1 MSKYTLSPLGLI
13 NTSGFAYNKV
23 SGGYESIF
31 SSYDNREK
39 GGTGKK
45 QIIKNSGTGKSP
57 VLGDSPHQDQIYD
70 ISTSNIIQQ
79 LSEIE
84 HLKLDFAD
92 FAYLKDFGVYPN
104 NRLVVCRRFAQPVR
118 DDIYSEIDIPKPIS
132 TVLGYVRDDNFPM
145 KITVSEKWADS
156 DASFT
161 TVLNELGEDFGM
173 KGQFQLGNLL
183 EGGMNVVPLP
193 GFSLI
198 IQRKLMAAVGIIND
212 GTQFGTLE
220 SEAAKIPQG
229 DPNLIKESQKRTLIK
244 EESSGSGLTGKFT
257 ITLKTTYEQKFI
269 NGVDPS
275 IVFMD
280 VINNALSMGTSP
292 EVFYLGRKVDAGS
305 TADKWFKDFQ
315 KDPTQKIKV
324 FLNSLITVIEDAVK
338 FVKKEVDNLNISAD
352 SLTTTE
358 GIVGAATTVL
368 KKGLEVMGEFIAAKY
383 KYQFLGIITALTGAA
398 STPWHITIGNPLR
411 PIFCSGDMLCTG
423 VTIDFG
429 PQLSF
434 NDLPTYISV
443 EVALTSA
450 RNLGMNEIFA
460 KFNSGGL
467 RVLKGVYQ
475 GQYTGGSPVH
485 FFNEDESTPNQSL
498 VTKPTPPPPTQESQS
513 TDQSQTTNTPEVE
526 TRTQVSENGNT
537 SDNSQINPDPNA
549 ESTVVDKGDNSEVD
563 DIKDQTQQET
573 TGNSEGQSEQIVSND
588 DVPNEGLEAQAP
600 QEEKAEVKANLT
612 YRSYFIGESMIVV
625 DIYNN
630 GKLIKNKKY
639 SVPTFNS
646 TSAIE
651 SAKDLGDAF
660 GILGEDGKIYKT
672 GEIPK

>member
-79 LSEIE
+79 LSEID

-104 NRLVVCRRFAQPVR
+104 NRLIVCRRFAQPVR
-118 DDIYSEIDIPKPIS
+118 DDIYSENIGIKKPIS
-132 TVLGYVRDDNFPM
+132 TVLGYVRDENFPM
-145 KITVSEKWADS
+145 KITVSEKWTES

-173 KGQFQLGNLL
+173 RGQFQLGNLL

-198 IQRKLMAAVGIIND
+198 LQRKLMAAVGIIND

-229 DPNLIKESQKRTLIK
+229 DPNLIKESKRRTLIK
-244 EESSGSGLTGKFT
+244 EDSEGSGLTGKFT

-305 TADKWFKDFQ
+305 TADKWFKEFSE
-315 KDPTQKIKV
+315 KPTEKIKA
-324 FLNSLITVIEDAVK
+324 FLESLIDVIKGSLD
-338 FVKKEVDNLNISAD
+338 FVKKEVANLNAD
-352 SLTTTE
+352 DLTTPN
-358 GIVGAATTVL
+358 GIVSAATTVL
-368 KKGLEVMGEFIAAKY
+368 KKGLSVMSEFIASKY

-443 EVALTSA
+443 EVTLTSA

-475 GQYTGGSPVH
+475 GQYTSGSPVH
-485 FFNEDESTPNQSL
+485 FFNEDESTPNESL
-498 VTKPTPPPPTQESQS
+498 LTKSTPPDTSQESQS
-513 TDQSQTTNTPEVE
+513 TDQTQTTNTPEVE

-549 ESTVVDKGDNSEVD
+549 TSTVVDNGDNSEVD
-563 DIKDQTQQET
+563 ALKDQTQQET
-573 TGNSEGQSEQIVSND
+573 SGNSEGQPEQTVSND
-588 DVPNEGLEAQAP
+588 NVPNEGLNSQTPQGNTIERRKPKYTYEIKTVGPKKFVEARDESGLIVYTGP
-600 QEEKAEVKANLT
+600 QSFTSTESVLLEEAKIALN
-612 YRSYFIGESMIVV
+612 
-625 DIYNN
+625 DI
-630 GKLIKNKKY
+630 
-639 SVPTFNS
+639 
-646 TSAIE
+646 
-651 SAKDLGDAF
+651 
-660 GILGEDGKIYKT
+660 
-672 GEIPK
+672 

>member
-79 LSEIE
+79 LSEID

-104 NRLVVCRRFAQPVR
+104 NRLIVCRRFAQPVR
-118 DDIYSEIDIPKPIS
+118 DDIYSENIGIKKPIS
-132 TVLGYVRDDNFPM
+132 TVLGYVRDENFPM
-145 KITVSEKWADS
+145 KITVSEKWTES

-161 TVLNELGEDFGM
+161 TVLNEVGEDFGM
-173 KGQFQLGNLL
+173 KGQFALGTIL
-183 EGGMNVVPLP
+183 EGGLNAIPLP
-193 GFSLI
+193 GFTLI
-198 IQRKLMAAVGIIND
+198 LQRKLMQAIGIIDGAEAAV
-212 GTQFGTLE
+212 
-220 SEAAKIPQG
+220 IPQG
-229 DPNLIKESQKRTLIK
+229 DPNLIKESKRRTLIK
-244 EESSGSGLTGKFT
+244 EDSEGSGLTGKFT

-292 EVFYLGRKVDAGS
+292 EVFYLGRKVDQGS
-305 TADKWFKDFQ
+305 RADNWFKGFQ
-315 KDPTQKIKV
+315 ANPLEKIKGFLAALIDV
-324 FLNSLITVIEDAVK
+324 ITKTTQEVKNKFGELKVGDDITATARNVLNSILK
-338 FVKKEVDNLNISAD
+338 N
-352 SLTTTE
+352 
-358 GIVGAATTVL
+358 AA
-368 KKGLEVMGEFIAAKY
+368 EFIASKY

-443 EVALTSA
+443 EVTLTSA

-475 GQYTGGSPVH
+475 GQYTSGSPVH
-485 FFNEDESTPNQSL
+485 FFNEDESTPNESL
-498 VTKPTPPPPTQESQS
+498 LTKSTPPDTSQESQS
-513 TDQSQTTNTPEVE
+513 TDQTQTTNTPEVE

-549 ESTVVDKGDNSEVD
+549 TSTVVDNGDNSEVD
-563 DIKDQTQQET
+563 ALKDQTQQET
-573 TGNSEGQSEQIVSND
+573 SGNSEGQPEQTVSND
-588 DVPNEGLEAQAP
+588 NVPNEGLDSQTPQGNTIETRKPKYTYEIKTVGPKKFVEARDESGLIVYTGP
-600 QEEKAEVKANLT
+600 QSFTSTESVLLEEAKIALN
-612 YRSYFIGESMIVV
+612 
-625 DIYNN
+625 DI
-630 GKLIKNKKY
+630 
-639 SVPTFNS
+639 
-646 TSAIE
+646 
-651 SAKDLGDAF
+651 
-660 GILGEDGKIYKT
+660 
-672 GEIPK
+672 